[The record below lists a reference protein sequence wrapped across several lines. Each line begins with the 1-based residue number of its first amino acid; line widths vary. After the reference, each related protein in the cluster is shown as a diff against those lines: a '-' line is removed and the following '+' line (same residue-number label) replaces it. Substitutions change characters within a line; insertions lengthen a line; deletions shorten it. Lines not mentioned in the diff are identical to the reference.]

1 MLLLLLLLLLLRC
14 LLLLLLWVHVRLA
27 HRRRVE
33 LLLKLVVQRGLNG
46 VPPALLK
53 PPRPYLLLVDAKLL
67 LKKSV
72 IRPNIGLVLET
83 RDVLLPHR
91 RRVVR

>member
-33 LLLKLVVQRGLNG
+33 LLLKLVVHRGLNG
-46 VPPALLK
+46 LPPALLK
-53 PPRPYLLLVDAKLL
+53 LPRPYLLLVDAKLL